1 MTNSDK
7 MNCIKNY
14 GYMLTK
20 KKSMGVYE
28 MPHKLLIFGILDKN
42 NLKRQFKPFV
52 NVFFYKKLSK

>member
-52 NVFFYKKLSK
+52 NVFFY